1 MEVKFKMDIY
11 KQKILDKAY
20 KRCEERNLEPERRI
34 DRTTMGEKEFEE
46 LLEKKEFLLGSARPF
61 MEKIYKFME
70 DKSFL
75 VSLADENARVIEVVG
90 ETDIKNTCVRKGI
103 DWSES
108 NAGVNAIS
116 LALNEARAV
125 QVTGNEHYC
134 NELKIWGC
142 SACPIWLNGVVI
154 GVISITGPKEKI
166 YPHTLGM
173 VVAVSYA
180 IENIL
185 YVKEKNNQLIVKQNF
200 QDAIVEAV
208 NDGMIIIDKNG
219 VITYMN
225 SEAADILYV
234 NRNTSIGKHI
244 SDIVN
249 FNPMILEVLKTGVG
263 YVEKELIVRNPTG
276 AIMHLQKTA
285 YPIKDEE
292 GNVAGVVDTFRRIKK
307 VKKMVND
314 MVGSYAK
321 FTFEDIIGNDNNEK
335 FIETLKMARI
345 ASQSTSNVLIQGESG
360 TGKELFANAIHN
372 ASTRAGQPFVTLN
385 CSGIPRQLLEGELF
399 GVERKYGTENFIEGR
414 PGKFELAN
422 GGTLFINEVSE
433 LPLDLQVKLMKAIQD
448 KRISRMGGENV
459 FDVNVR
465 LICATNKDLS
475 ELCRDGSFRQDL
487 YYRLDVL
494 GIKTTPLREQKDS
507 LDKLVKHIIAM
518 MSKKL
523 GKDVLSIDES
533 AMNILR
539 QYDWPGNVRELE
551 NALER
556 AVNVCEGT
564 RIMQQHIPSY
574 INMTIKDGDG
584 TDKSGSSAVNNY
596 ETLENLEKKHIITV
610 TRYTKGNISKAA
622 DILGVSR
629 NTLYNKLKKYEIEI

>member
-1 MEVKFKMDIY
+1 MYRDKD
-11 KQKILDKAY
+11 KILEKAY
-20 KRCEERNLEPERRI
+20 SRCKERNLNPNRKI
-34 DRTTMGEKEFEE
+34 DRRTLCEKEFENI
-46 LLEKKEFLLGSARPF
+46 LEKKEFLLSSARPF
-61 MEKIYKFME
+61 MERIYKFME
-70 DKSFL
+70 DKSFM
-75 VSLADENARVIEVVG
+75 VSLADENARVIEVIG
-90 ETDIKNTCVRKGI
+90 ESNIENTCVRKGI

-116 LALNEARAV
+116 LALNEAIAI
-125 QVTGNEHYC
+125 QVTGDEHYC
-134 NELKIWGC
+134 DELKVWGC
-142 SACPIWLNGVVI
+142 SASPIWLNGVVI
-154 GVISITGPKEKI
+154 GVISITGPKEKV

-173 VVAVSYA
+173 VVAAAYA

-185 YVKEKNNQLIVKQNF
+185 TVKEKNNQLIIKQNF
-200 QDAIVEAV
+200 QDAIVDAV
-208 NDGMIIIDKNG
+208 NDGMIIVDKNG

-234 NRNTSIGKHI
+234 NRNTSIGKHMC
-244 SDIVN
+244 DIVS
-249 FNPMILEVLKTGVG
+249 FNPMILEVLKTGIG
-263 YVEKELIVRNPTG
+263 YVDKELIVRNPTG

-321 FTFEDIIGNDNNEK
+321 FTFEDIIGNESNEK

-399 GVERKYGTENFIEGR
+399 GVERKYGMENFIEGR

-448 KRISRMGGENV
+448 KQISRIGGENL

-475 ELCRDGSFRQDL
+475 ELCREGSFRQDL

-494 GIKTTPLREQKDS
+494 SIKTTPLREQKDS
-507 LDKLVKHIIAM
+507 IDKLAKHIVNRMNI
-518 MSKKL
+518 KL
-523 GKDVLSIDES
+523 GKGNIEIDES
-533 AMNILR
+533 ALNILR

-556 AVNVCEGT
+556 AVNICEDKKIT
-564 RIMQQHIPSY
+564 ESHIPNY
-574 INMTIKDGDG
+574 INVTIKDGDACS
-584 TDKSGSSAVNNY
+584 KLGSMPANNY
-596 ETLENLEKKHIITV
+596 ETLENLEKKHIIMV

>member
-1 MEVKFKMDIY
+1 MDNE
-11 KQKILDKAY
+11 KQSMLEKAY
-20 KRCEERNLEPERRI
+20 KRCEERKLEPDRRI
-34 DRTTMGEKEFEE
+34 DMSTLSGSEFES
-46 LLEKKEFLLGSARPF
+46 LIEKKEFLLSSARPF
-61 MEKIYKFME
+61 MEKIYKFVE

-90 ETDIKNTCVRKGI
+90 ESDIENTCVRKGI
-103 DWSES
+103 DWSEN

-116 LALNEARAV
+116 LALKEGRAI
-125 QVTGNEHYC
+125 QVSGDEHYC
-134 NELKIWGC
+134 NELKMWGC
-142 SACPIWLNGVVI
+142 SASPIWLNGILV
-154 GVISITGPKEKI
+154 GVISITGPKEKV

-173 VVAVSYA
+173 AVATSYA

-185 YVKEKNNQLIVKQNF
+185 YVKEKNNQLIIKQNF

-219 VITYMN
+219 IITYMN
-225 SEAADILYV
+225 SEAGDILYV
-234 NRNTSIGKHI
+234 NKDKSIGKHI
-244 SDIVN
+244 SDIAN
-249 FNPMILEVLKTGVG
+249 FNPMILEVLRTGIG
-263 YVEKELIVRNPTG
+263 YIDKELIVRNPEG

-285 YPIKDEE
+285 YPIKDENGE
-292 GNVAGVVDTFRRIKK
+292 IAGVVDTFRRIKK

-321 FTFEDIIGNDNNEK
+321 FTFEDIIGNDSNEK
-335 FIETLKMARI
+335 FVESLKMARI

-385 CSGIPRQLLEGELF
+385 CSGIPRQLLESELF
-399 GVERKYGTENFIEGR
+399 GVEKKYGMENFIEGR

-448 KRISRMGGENV
+448 KRISRIGGENV

-507 LDKLVKHIIAM
+507 IDKLCKHIITR
-518 MSKKL
+518 MSNHL
-523 GKDVLSIDES
+523 GKNVFEIDEV
-533 AMNILR
+533 ALNILR

-564 RIMQQHIPSY
+564 VILPEHIPAY
-574 INMTIKDGDG
+574 INDTMKDGKEYALDTAEDG
-584 TDKSGSSAVNNY
+584 KEYD
-596 ETLENLEKKHIITV
+596 TLESLEKKHIMLIT
-610 TRYTKGNISKAA
+610 RHTKGNISKAA
-622 DILGVSR
+622 EMLGVSR